1 MDKVSDLAYD
11 EVVSDFK
18 VASAFVSNCR
28 AAKLSSFQLEE
39 VAPLFSSLD
48 GNVSDQVR
56 ALERL
61 GFLERIVIAENGS
74 VNVSF
79 RIPKVFSRSWAH

>member
-1 MDKVSDLAYD
+1 MDRVSELAYD

-18 VASAFVSNCR
+18 IASTFVSNCR
-28 AAKLSSFQLEE
+28 AAKLTKFQFED
-39 VAPLFSSLD
+39 VAPFFGKLD
-48 GNVSDQVR
+48 GNASDQVR

-61 GFLERIVIAENGS
+61 GFLERVAVAENNS
-74 VNVSF
+74 VSVYF